1 MRLAILDRSVSV
13 ASRRGIVAAIVVD
26 VADAMA
32 NRSPMNRNRAAKL
45 HRKMLSRKKLTSN
58 Y

>member
-13 ASRRGIVAAIVVD
+13 ASRRGIVADI

-32 NRSPMNRNRAAKL
+32 NRCPMNRNRAAKL
-45 HRKMLSRKKLTSN
+45 HKTTQENAITKKTN
-58 Y
+58 K